1 MPVVQ
6 ITEQNFQQE
15 VLQAELPTL
24 VDLYAD
30 WCQPCKVLEPILE
43 EISVELAGKLKIVR
57 VDVDQSPM
65 LAQSFRVQS
74 IPMLVLFDKG
84 RPVDQLVGMADKAT
98 LMELVKPVLPATATE
113 VSPKDLAALLATN
126 RAVAVDVRDLS
137 AYQRYRIPA
146 AIHVQADAL
155 TPDEARKLVSSP
167 GKTPVLYSRSTDQ
180 AKGIAERLHDQ
191 GMAVAFLA
199 GGFLNWEAE
208 GLEVERGS

>member
-1 MPVVQ
+1 MAVVQ
-6 ITEQNFQQE
+6 ITEQTFQHE

-30 WCQPCKVLEPILE
+30 WCQPCKVLEPILDE
-43 EISVELAGKLKIVR
+43 MSAELAGKLKIVR

-84 RPVDQLVGMADKAT
+84 RPVDQLIGVADKAT
-98 LMELVKPVLPATATE
+98 LMALVKPVLPATATE
-113 VSPKDLAALLATN
+113 VSPKDLASMLATS
-126 RAVAVDVRDLS
+126 RAVAVDVRDVS
-137 AYQRYRIPA
+137 AYKRFRIPT
-146 AIHVQADAL
+146 AIHVQGDAL
-155 TPDEARKLVSSP
+155 TPDEARKLIASL
-167 GKTPVLYSRSTDQ
+167 GKTPVLYSRSTDE
-180 AKGIAERLHDQ
+180 AKDIAERLHGQ